1 MLTEQETKEIQAEFG
16 NYETRRAACLD
27 ALRIIQQH
35 RGWVDDEALGDLA
48 ALLGMSPEELDSV
61 ATFYNRIF
69 RKPVGRHVILV
80 CNSVSCWLTGYDQL
94 RQRLVRSLGVELGG
108 TTSDGQF
115 TLLPIVC
122 LGTCDSAPA
131 MMVDGDLYRD
141 LEDLDIEP
149 ILAEYRDRRT

>member
-16 NYETRRAACLD
+16 NYETRRAASLD
-27 ALRIIQQH
+27 ALKIVQQH
-35 RGWVDDEALGDLA
+35 RGWVDDEALRDIA
-48 ALLGMSPEELDSV
+48 AVLGMTPEELDSV
-61 ATFYNRIF
+61 ATFYNHIF

-94 RQRLVRSLGVELGG
+94 QQRLVRSLGVEFGE

-122 LGTCDSAPA
+122 LGTCDRAPA

-141 LEDLDIEP
+141 LDGRDIEP